1 MKKFENA
8 EVVEL
13 NLQATA
19 EEPTTE
25 MSADLFVD
33 GYFKQGT
40 KSGSGPVE
48 KIDYYPAN

>member
-25 MSADLFVD
+25 MSADLYVD
-33 GYFKQGT
+33 GYFKQGVNT
-40 KSGSGPVE
+40 GSGKVD
-48 KIDYYPAN
+48 KIDYYHE